1 MRYLTEFE
9 RLKVGATF
17 SMGGNG
23 WLKRSTRTAEII
35 RPNDQP
41 YTGKW
46 FYFGMTEKVEIH
58 SLVEL
63 VK

>member
-17 SMGGNG
+17 SKNGNG

-41 YTGKW
+41 YTGRW
-46 FYFGMTEKVEIH
+46 FYFRMAEKIEITEIKD
-58 SLVEL
+58 LA
-63 VK
+63 K